1 MNVLEEIDKLHVSLS
16 DIDALHIFVNHEEIK
31 YDSHE
36 DRIEKLIETLN
47 VKEYDNGYGSQE
59 LFGLIIMKDNSWFE
73 RAEYDGSEW
82 WEHKRQITKEDV
94 FNFKDDE

>member
-31 YDSHE
+31 YYSHE
-36 DRIEKLIETLN
+36 DRIEKLIEILN

-73 RAEYDGSEW
+73 RAEYDGAEW